1 MSILFFSCVSEV
13 DDIFDDS
20 AANRVNKAISEYS
33 EILTAPKNGWILEYY
48 AEGNRTDKIGG
59 YNMFIKF
66 NEDGTA
72 TIASDYSSGKYKPGT
87 KMESEY
93 EVRQDQIIM
102 LTFNTYNPILHY
114 YSEPHGSS
122 DVNGFQGDYE
132 FLFREISNEEIIFE
146 GKKIK
151 IKMRMTP
158 VPDEVDPDALLMD
171 LYKVRAQSSFGHFQ
185 LVVNEEIKG
194 TVENKTI
201 FVASM
206 RTCENSLFTI
216 NTEESTIKENVIY
229 TSKGIK
235 FYKPIT
241 IEGEEVSTLTWDT
254 SENAFIADN
263 TRAVI
268 KFKASL
274 PEGYKS
280 YEYFLGNFSFQSA
293 GGNRDI
299 QIEEKSYGIDYRIVG
314 LFEGLDVVATYD
326 NTEGRISILTQKI
339 GDYGT
344 EGQYILLTAWD
355 SEAGYVNYGTTIGF
369 NSIVNKSTENKFDL
383 VDNGV
388 WGTRTARSWIV
399 YIMNEDGTRFGE
411 HKEISISRDLG
422 PLSITKK

>member
-1 MSILFFSCVSEV
+1 MSILLFSCVSEV

-171 LYKVRAQSSFGHFQ
+171 LYKVRAQSNFGYFQ

-194 TVENKTI
+194 TVENRTI

-280 YEYFLGNFSFQSA
+280 YEYFLGNFSFQSS

-314 LFEGLDVVATYD
+314 LFDGLEPIFTYD
-326 NTEGRISILTQKI
+326 KDL
-339 GDYGT
+339 GT
-344 EGQYILLTAWD
+344 IAFKGHMVKPFENNYVALLPWD
-355 SEAGYVNYGTTIGF
+355 SKAGYFNRSTTIGGNF
-369 NSIVNKSTENKFDL
+369 IQDISVDGKFDMQ
-383 VDNGV
+383 DNGV
-388 WGTRTARSWIV
+388 WGTYECNSLILWVVDSNWGSVGQYQETSPDRLA
-399 YIMNEDGTRFGE
+399 
-411 HKEISISRDLG
+411 G
-422 PLSITKK
+422 PISITKK